1 MRVFVNESQEDYLE
15 TILVLSRK
23 FPAVRAV
30 DIANEMG
37 FKKSSVS
44 IAMKNLREQ
53 NYVALTEQG
62 FIELTEAGRALAES
76 VYEKH
81 EFLRTK
87 LIKLGVSE
95 EIAALDACRI
105 EHVISDESFEAIKNY
120 IKELKKNG

>member
-1 MRVFVNESQEDYLE
+1 MRAFVNESQEDYLE
-15 TILVLSRK
+15 TILLLSKK

-30 DIANEMG
+30 DIANDMG

-62 FIELTEAGRALAES
+62 FIELTASGKALAES

-81 EFLRTK
+81 ELFRTT
-87 LIKLGVSE
+87 LIRLGVPE

-105 EHVISDESFEAIKNY
+105 EHVISDETFEAVKKY
-120 IKELKKNG
+120 IKDLKS